1 MNIKSDILRPSREQ
15 CTIVDVERTVDPIT
29 GDIHIQNDWGFFFG
43 TN

>member
-29 GDIHIQNDWGFFFG
+29 GDIQSDWGLFFG